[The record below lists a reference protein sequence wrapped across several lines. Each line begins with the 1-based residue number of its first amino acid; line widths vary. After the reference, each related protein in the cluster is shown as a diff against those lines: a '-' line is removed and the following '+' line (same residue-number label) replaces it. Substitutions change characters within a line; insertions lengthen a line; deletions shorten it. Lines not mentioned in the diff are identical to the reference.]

1 MFGYRRK
8 SFRKAAAMLSTI
20 RKEPADLKTL
30 FALQKLLIAEITL
43 AERRV
48 RENKARANAEQG
60 NRSAYYEKRAQAHRQ
75 SIYYWKAFGD
85 AIAFLYCDR
94 FALKHV
100 YYNTHN
106 GNVRQDGGF
115 ISGSAGFEQEF
126 DTLRKLVEGGYP
138 CVLCDLTNTI
148 RYGDVCVMV
157 EDDPILIEVKASGTK
172 NQRRAR
178 QLRNLKT
185 LREFYRTDASSGLRG
200 FPSIYRMA
208 TRSVPHSFE
217 EELNECIEESY
228 ERDYALKSPEPGVCY
243 VAISGDVR
251 VEEVSSQLSLA
262 EPLLFSLNE
271 TRRDRAWS
279 PYYPFTLLIRSE
291 RALYD
296 FMLGRLIVMVLL
308 DVAVIRDLV
317 RTMGWIPKFDLES
330 DYPVWAS
337 RNGGE
342 EQAGL
347 SGHALTRAAMEAL
360 SLKWVVEE
368 GIRELEPSG
377 RLPDKAVEIPTP
389 GRCRGWSGGTGCATL
404 ERPGCGHQ

>member
-1 MFGYRRK
+1 MFGYRRN

-20 RKEPADLKTL
+20 RNDPADLKTL

-43 AERRV
+43 AEGRV
-48 RENKARANAEQG
+48 RENKACANAKQG
-60 NRSAYYEKRAQAHRQ
+60 KRSAYYKRRAEAHRQ

-106 GNVRQDGGF
+106 ANVRQDGGF

-126 DTLRKLVEGGYP
+126 DILRKMVKGGYP

-148 RYGDVCVMV
+148 RYGDICVMV
-157 EDDPILIEVKASGTK
+157 EDDPILIEVKASRTR
-172 NQRRAR
+172 NRRGAR
-178 QLRNLKT
+178 QLKNLKT
-185 LREFYRTDASSGLRG
+185 LREFYKTDASSELRG
-200 FPSIYRMA
+200 FPSVYRIE
-208 TRSVPHSFE
+208 TRSVPYSFE

-228 ERDYALKSPEPGVCY
+228 ERDYALTSPEPGVCY

-251 VEEVSSQLSLA
+251 VEDVFSQMNLS
-262 EPLLFSLNE
+262 EPLIFSLNE
-271 TRRDRAWS
+271 ANRNRAWS

-296 FMLGRLIVMVLL
+296 FILGRLFVMVLL

-317 RTMGWIPKFDLES
+317 RASGWIPKIDLES

-347 SGHALTRAAMEAL
+347 SGHALARAATEAL
-360 SLKWVVEE
+360 SLKWTVEE
-368 GIRELEPSG
+368 GVRGLEP
-377 RLPDKAVEIPTP
+377 
-389 GRCRGWSGGTGCATL
+389 
-404 ERPGCGHQ
+404 

>member
-1 MFGYRRK
+1 MFGYRRS

-20 RKEPADLKTL
+20 RNEPTDLETM
-30 FALQKLLIAEITL
+30 FDLQELLIAEITL

-48 RENKARANAEQG
+48 QENKTRANAEQG
-60 NRSAYYEKRAQAHRQ
+60 KQSAYYEKRAQAHRQ

-106 GNVRQDGGF
+106 ANVRQDGGF

-126 DTLRKLVEGGYP
+126 GTLRKLIEGGYP
-138 CVLCDLTNTI
+138 SVLCDLTNTI
-148 RYGDVCVMV
+148 RHGDICVMV
-157 EDDPILIEVKASGTK
+157 EADPILIEVKSSGTK

-185 LREFYRTDASSGLRG
+185 LREFYETDVSHGLRG
-200 FPSIYRMA
+200 FSTVYRVA
-208 TRSVPHSFE
+208 TRSVPYSFE
-217 EELNECIEESY
+217 MELNECIDDSY
-228 ERDYALKSPEPGVCY
+228 ERAYALKSPEPGVYY
-243 VAISGDVR
+243 VAIAGDVR
-251 VEEVSSQLSLA
+251 VDDVFRQMHLA
-262 EPLLFSLNE
+262 EPWLFSLNE
-271 TRRDRAWS
+271 AKRNRVWS

-296 FMLGRLIVMVLL
+296 FILGRLFVMILL
-308 DVAVIRDLV
+308 DVAVMKDLV
-317 RTMGWIPKFDLES
+317 RKLGWMPKFDVES
-330 DYPVWAS
+330 DYPLRAS

-342 EQAGL
+342 EQARL
-347 SGHALTRAAMEAL
+347 SGHALARAAMEAL

-368 GIRELEPSG
+368 GIR
-377 RLPDKAVEIPTP
+377 
-389 GRCRGWSGGTGCATL
+389 
-404 ERPGCGHQ
+404 GHEDVARQSM